1 MKTNE
6 ILLGDC
12 YEMIKQIPDKSI
24 DLVYTDIPYLMHTDG
39 GGLGGSRP
47 VYQGQLK
54 NFDNG
59 IDMHLLDEF
68 VRVCKKIYCYIWCS
82 KDQILDIGNYFVSK
96 GCSFNILVW
105 CKTNPTPFA
114 NNTFLPD
121 VEYCLVCRENGTKL
135 NDGIELKSKWYIH
148 KTNVAD
154 KKEYLHPTIKPL
166 ELVERHILHS
176 TLPEALVL
184 DPFMGSGT
192 TAVACKE
199 TGRNFIGFE
208 IDEKYWQIANDR
220 LHGITARG
228 AMSLLDMDYEEKVK
242 HEEIVSCCSLLDY
255 DEVEKDGNEK

>member
-1 MKTNE
+1 MNINK
-6 ILLGDC
+6 IHLGDC
-12 YEMIKQIPDKSI
+12 YELIKEIPDKSI

-54 NFDNG
+54 EFDDG
-59 IDMHLLDEF
+59 IDYKLLDEF
-68 VRVCKKIYCYIWCS
+68 CRVCKKIYCYIWCS
-82 KDQILDIGNYFVSK
+82 KDQILDIGNYFKSK

-121 VEYCLVCRENGTKL
+121 IEYCLVCREDGTKL
-135 NDGIELKSKWYIH
+135 NDGMELKSKWYIH

-154 KKEYLHPTIKPL
+154 KKEYKHPTIKPL
-166 ELVERHILHS
+166 ELVKKHILHS
-176 TLPEALVL
+176 SQPNDIVL

-208 IDEKYWQIANDR
+208 INEEYHKIATDR
-220 LHGITARG
+220 LNGISANG
-228 AMSLLDMDYEEKVK
+228 QMSLLDTDFDN
-242 HEEIVSCCSLLDY
+242 IDLF
-255 DEVEKDGNEK
+255 DERNN